1 MSDKP
6 LNGIFYGPPKVG
18 KTLSLVRAFP
28 DALFIAP
35 RGSLLCASWLGWE
48 PKVIEVN
55 EQIGIAQITKMIEKA
70 SDKYPAI
77 VIDDLSLIADAEVIR
92 LKKANPNGFRAFDLF
107 NQLMFKLRDASRQAE
122 CHVFWTMH
130 EQAPKEVG
138 QEGQR
143 RWVKGCPMVPG
154 WVLPATLP
162 AMADVVARV
171 VHDTS
176 IPGAWP
182 YVYQIGPCESYISG
196 DRLSVMPARF
206 PLNLREA
213 MLAAGYAVPRPEPL
227 VYLDEH
233 VDALCHKLLPEM
245 AQKRPDVK
253 SVLRDSLP
261 ELQKN
266 IEEPRHIR
274 WAMADALDR
283 AYLQHNNNNMLDDFV
298 QSL

>member
-1 MSDKP
+1 
-6 LNGIFYGPPKVG
+6 
-18 KTLSLVRAFP
+18 
-28 DALFIAP
+28 
-35 RGSLLCASWLGWE
+35 
-48 PKVIEVN
+48 
-55 EQIGIAQITKMIEKA
+55 
-70 SDKYPAI
+70 
-77 VIDDLSLIADAEVIR
+77 
-92 LKKANPNGFRAFDLF
+92 
-107 NQLMFKLRDASRQAE
+107 
-122 CHVFWTMH
+122 
-130 EQAPKEVG
+130 
-138 QEGQR
+138 
-143 RWVKGCPMVPG
+143 
-154 WVLPATLP
+154 
-162 AMADVVARV
+162 
-171 VHDTS
+171 
-176 IPGAWP
+176 
-182 YVYQIGPCESYISG
+182 
-196 DRLSVMPARF
+196 MPARF